1 MARRFLAQNRIDYE
15 ERDVDIEANGLEM
28 LERSGQMSIPVTFVG
43 DRMIIG
49 FNEPELR
56 EALKAEGVAATED

>member
-1 MARRFLAQNRIDYE
+1 MTRRFLAKHGIDFE
-15 ERDVDIEANGLEM
+15 ERDVDVDENGREM
-28 LERSGQMSIPVTFVG
+28 LERSGQMSTPVTFVG

-56 EALKAEGVAATED
+56 AALAAEGIDLADV